1 MYPQLFEMD
10 HRTFT
15 ETCLSSQSLQ
25 LTFSSSFYLFPLGGR
40 CSGSAH
46 SQTLKHIS
54 ISTFQILFSSRSL
67 QPVAPEECAALQS
80 LSISPM
86 TNTSK
91 QQVSSLD
98 TSAMSDRKK
107 NFTATTTSST
117 KANYDFSSSEG
128 FGGNLLDCRNLN
140 FVFVKDLKMLVRQ
153 KCVFSGKMIKMS
165 LLVLKFADPCS

>member
-1 MYPQLFEMD
+1 
-10 HRTFT
+10 
-15 ETCLSSQSLQ
+15 
-25 LTFSSSFYLFPLGGR
+25 
-40 CSGSAH
+40 
-46 SQTLKHIS
+46 
-54 ISTFQILFSSRSL
+54 
-67 QPVAPEECAALQS
+67 
-80 LSISPM
+80 M

-128 FGGNLLDCRNLN
+128 FGGNLLDCTNLN
-140 FVFVKDLKMLVRQ
+140 FVFVKDLKMLVCQ

-165 LLVLKFADPCS
+165 LLVLKFAEPCPKLDFLNFGQAS

>member
-1 MYPQLFEMD
+1 
-10 HRTFT
+10 
-15 ETCLSSQSLQ
+15 
-25 LTFSSSFYLFPLGGR
+25 
-40 CSGSAH
+40 
-46 SQTLKHIS
+46 
-54 ISTFQILFSSRSL
+54 
-67 QPVAPEECAALQS
+67 
-80 LSISPM
+80 M

-98 TSAMSDRKK
+98 TSAMSERKK